1 MVSGVQLKTEY
12 DKNHQN
18 YVANYVL
25 YEAALFFATNS
36 LSFWVN
42 QARRDIDT
50 GRQLL
55 VMFFIYISMLYMTT
69 YFFI

>member
-1 MVSGVQLKTEY
+1 MVSEVNLKTEY
-12 DKNHQN
+12 DKNHQY
-18 YVANYVL
+18 YVANFFL
-25 YEAALFFATNS
+25 YQAALFFATNS
-36 LSFWVN
+36 LSFWIN
-42 QARRDIDT
+42 QARREIDA